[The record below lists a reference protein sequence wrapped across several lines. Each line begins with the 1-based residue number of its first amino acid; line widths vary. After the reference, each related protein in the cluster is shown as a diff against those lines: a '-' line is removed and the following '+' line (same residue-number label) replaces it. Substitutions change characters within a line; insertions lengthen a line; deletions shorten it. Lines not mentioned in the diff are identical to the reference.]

1 MDTRHTHASVK
12 ERPPAVQVARK
23 VFVGFLLFEAIQA
36 LIGIPVGVWFALS
49 TYGLV

>member
-1 MDTRHTHASVK
+1 METTHDPAATK
-12 ERPPAVQVARK
+12 ERPQAVQVARK

-49 TYGLV
+49 SYGLV